1 MLVVYLARTL
11 GKWIHSGQVGLF
23 LTLGQT
29 LLLRIAVTSPK
40 YVDEDVIED
49 FLQWDRKIFAF
60 LSVLFY
66 AVINEERT
74 F

>member
-23 LTLGQT
+23 LTLGQA

-40 YVDEDVIED
+40 YVDEEVIED
-49 FLQWDRKIFAF
+49 FFAVREKDICLPFSFF
-60 LSVLFY
+60 LCSH
-66 AVINEERT
+66 
-74 F
+74 

>member
-49 FLQWDRKIFAF
+49 FLQ
-60 LSVLFY
+60 
-66 AVINEERT
+66 
-74 F
+74 